1 MALINTPPDVCQSKL
16 EITVFVLVGA
26 MGYSNSAINPI
37 LYAFLRYVC
46 CRVHDTVVT
55 LVNLH
60 IYDKATQ

>member
-37 LYAFLRYVC
+37 LYAFLRYVEFM
-46 CRVHDTVVT
+46 T
-55 LVNLH
+55 LS
-60 IYDKATQ
+60 